1 MAEENKVFFLRR
13 RRESAR
19 EQERHTLLEGL
30 EQFKAK
36 KVHTVTMKMGHP
48 HSPMILTD
56 GKDDL
61 AMVLPVRLKEVA

>member
-1 MAEENKVFFLRR
+1 MP
-13 RRESAR
+13 
-19 EQERHTLLEGL
+19 
-30 EQFKAK
+30 
-36 KVHTVTMKMGHP
+36 TVTMKMGHP